1 MGDTPVARI
10 GIFLNL
16 FDVHVTRA
24 PIGGRVMALRY
35 TKGRF
40 LDASGEK
47 ASLQNE
53 RMAIRVAPSEGPEV
67 AFVLV
72 AGLVAR
78 RIVCDLREGQQDR
91 SGAAHWHHPLRFPG
105 RCLLSAALCPIGP
118 GRAAHG
124 RRRDSDRRPVR
135 SGAGDGGKRAMRNWH
150 ADRTGRFRR
159 RAARIRQAR
168 VQRFSDLS
176 VNRMI
181 PNVLTLLALCAG
193 MTAIRFAIGENFVG
207 AVFAIIVAGIFDGLD
222 GRIARLLKSTSSF
235 GAELDSL
242 SDFVSFGVAPAA
254 VLYLWTMSSLHGI
267 GWAIV
272 LFYAVCC
279 ALRLARFNIES
290 DTARPAHSAPFF
302 TGIPAPAGAGLV
314 MVPMFLSFEWGDW
327 LFRSPYLSAV
337 TVTGIAL
344 LMVSKVPTV
353 SLKRIRVPHRWV
365 LPTLLGIGVLAAIC
379 NDCSVADAYRHR
391 DRLCRLDS
399 ADGPLFLS
407 ATPYCRGSPHRGH
420 RCLRAPA
427 NSCTLSAR

>member
-1 MGDTPVARI
+1 
-10 GIFLNL
+10 
-16 FDVHVTRA
+16 
-24 PIGGRVMALRY
+24 
-35 TKGRF
+35 
-40 LDASGEK
+40 
-47 ASLQNE
+47 
-53 RMAIRVAPSEGPEV
+53 
-67 AFVLV
+67 
-72 AGLVAR
+72 
-78 RIVCDLREGQQDR
+78 
-91 SGAAHWHHPLRFPG
+91 
-105 RCLLSAALCPIGP
+105 
-118 GRAAHG
+118 
-124 RRRDSDRRPVR
+124 
-135 SGAGDGGKRAMRNWH
+135 MRNWH
-150 ADRTGRFRR
+150 ADRTGRLRS

-290 DTARPAHSAPFF
+290 DSARPAHAAPFF

-365 LPTLLGIGVLAAIC
+365 LPTLLGIGVLAGFVTTAPWLTLTAIGIVYVGSIPLTVRSSSRRRRTAE
-379 NDCSVADAYRHR
+379 DRRTEATDASAHPPLPALYPLDDGSAPENQWRH
-391 DRLCRLDS
+391 
-399 ADGPLFLS
+399 
-407 ATPYCRGSPHRGH
+407 
-420 RCLRAPA
+420 
-427 NSCTLSAR
+427 